1 MDRSLWKDVLVAKYG
16 DHILHNVT
24 WSNFARPYFSSC
36 WWKDI
41 NDLEV
46 CVDSRVWLDEVIER
60 KLGNGTNT
68 RFWRDLQLGDSR
80 LCDKFPRLFS
90 LSLQKEIFAREVGVL
105 EGGRRVWNLRWRRG
119 FFNGRR
125 IVLLNFWFLL
135 RTYHFPL

>member
-46 CVDSRVWLDEVIER
+46 CVDGRVWLDEVIER

-68 RFWRDLQLGDSR
+68 RFWRDLQ
-80 LCDKFPRLFS
+80 
-90 LSLQKEIFAREVGVL
+90 A
-105 EGGRRVWNLRWRRG
+105 RG
-119 FFNGRR
+119 F
-125 IVLLNFWFLL
+125 
-135 RTYHFPL
+135 PLV